1 MDLVVLSH
9 LRWEF
14 VFQRP
19 HHLMSRAA
27 REHRVL
33 YVEESIDGDE
43 VGLLPRDVLPNLTV
57 VVPTAP
63 PALDRTEA
71 ERQIADVLTEYVRQW
86 RRGPVIVWHYDVMA
100 EPLTRD
106 IDPAVTVYDCMDE
119 LSGFLGAA
127 PELMDRERRLL
138 ERSDLVFAG
147 GFSLHEAKR
156 KLHARVY
163 PFPSS
168 VDVAHFRGA
177 RRDQPE
183 PTPLQ
188 GIGRPRLM
196 YAGVI
201 DERIDLGLIG
211 DVAAARIGEVVL
223 VGPVVKIDP
232 ASVPTAP
239 NIHALG
245 LQRYEDLPA
254 YFAHADVGLMPFAIN
269 AATRYISPTKTPE
282 YLAAGLPVVSTAIA
296 DVVRGYGDLDR
307 VNVAHDAAEF
317 VAACRA
323 ALADPGPS
331 DAVDARL
338 AGMSWDATWQAMSDL
353 IGERLQT
360 SGEREPVP
368 A

>member
-1 MDLVVLSH
+1 VDFVVPSH

-19 HHLMSRAA
+19 QHLMSRAA

-33 YVEESIDGDE
+33 YVEEPIDGDD
-43 VGLLPRDVLPNLTV
+43 VGLQSTDALPNVTV

-63 PALDRTEA
+63 PGLARDDRDT
-71 ERQIADVLTEYVRQW
+71 QIRDALTEYVSGW
-86 RRGPVIVWHYDVMA
+86 RRDPLVVWHYDVMA

-106 IDPAVTVYDCMDE
+106 LGAVVTVYDCMDE
-119 LSGFLGAA
+119 LSGFLGAP
-127 PELMDRERRLL
+127 PELIERERRLL
-138 ERSDLVFAG
+138 ERADLVFTG
-147 GFSLHEAKR
+147 GFSLYEAKR
-156 KLHARVY
+156 ELHARVY

-168 VDVAHFRGA
+168 VDVAHFRRA
-177 RRDQPE
+177 RRDHPE
-183 PTPLQ
+183 PAPLQ

-201 DERIDLGLIG
+201 DERIDLGLIA

-232 ASVPTAP
+232 ATVPTGS

-245 LQRYEDLPA
+245 LQRYDDLPA
-254 YFAHADVGLMPFAIN
+254 LFAHADVGLMPFALN

-282 YLAAGLPVVSTAIA
+282 YLAAGLPVVSTAIT
-296 DVVRGYGDLDR
+296 DVIRGYGDLDR
-307 VNVAHDAAEF
+307 VHIASDAAAFIE
-317 VAACRA
+317 ACSA
-323 ALADPGPS
+323 ALTQSDPS
-331 DAVDARL
+331 EAVDTRL
-338 AGMSWDATWQAMSDL
+338 AGMSWDATWESMN
-353 IGERLQT
+353 RLVA
-360 SGEREPVP
+360 EAAECVP